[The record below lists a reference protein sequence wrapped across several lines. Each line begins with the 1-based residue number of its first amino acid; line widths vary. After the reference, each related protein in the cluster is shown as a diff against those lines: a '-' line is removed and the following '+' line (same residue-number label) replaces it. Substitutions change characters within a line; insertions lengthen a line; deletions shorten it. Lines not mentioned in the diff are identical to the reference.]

1 MAFWKIDGLV
11 VTPTTCCWSISS
23 ARLPDVI
30 RLRDRSSSQIATPSS
45 ERRLSASVMEIASPT
60 CRIRASALG
69 RGQGFPRGGGHVL
82 GGEAELLEEHLG
94 VRRRTEVLQR
104 DDAAGVS
111 HVLLPG
117 QADPGLDRDPGLH
130 GRG

>member
-45 ERRLSASVMEIASPT
+45 ERRLSASVMEIPSPT
-60 CRIRASALG
+60 CRMWASALG
-69 RGQGFPRGGGHVL
+69 RGEGFPGLGGHVL
-82 GGEAELLEEHLG
+82 GGEAELLEQHLSVG
-94 VRRRTEVLQR
+94 GGTEVLEG
-104 DDAAGVS
+104 DDAAGVPD
-111 HVLLPG
+111 VLVPG
-117 QADPGLDRDPGLH
+117 QADPRLDGDARLH
-130 GRG
+130 GG